1 MTNQQVEAA
10 LLAALKPYLLAYC
23 QQPGAA
29 SLNVDVKDE
38 YAWVHFKLSPA
49 DYGRINNS
57 LDVKNAMNDALQ
69 VLCNWL
75 DPEVTRTSF
84 GVVPEL

>member
-1 MTNQQVEAA
+1 MTNDEVSLA
-10 LLAALKPYLLAYC
+10 LLKALSPYLLSYC

-29 SLNVDVKDE
+29 SFNVDVTDD
-38 YAWVHFKLSPA
+38 YAWGHLKLA
-49 DYGRINNS
+49 AVDFGRINS
-57 LDVKNAMNDALQ
+57 SVPVKNAMNAALQ